1 MVGPTSPARGGGEE
15 RTGGRAH
22 SGEIKRCKA
31 GRGIVGK
38 FPNRTP
44 CRFPK
49 LQTCLWMSIAV
60 AHCMV
65 CEPVVC
71 TTCCAV
77 PCCVGCGPLPPSDI
91 SEHLL
96 NHQVPPGPSL
106 WNFHDEDSFEVSQP
120 MSWMFQVEGVA
131 VGFMSLCSRVNLQLL
146 HECFDLGPFHGLCTP
161 HPNDV
166 LEPSPELSAQGIP
179 GKVACTGARCEC

>member
-1 MVGPTSPARGGGEE
+1 
-15 RTGGRAH
+15 
-22 SGEIKRCKA
+22 
-31 GRGIVGK
+31 
-38 FPNRTP
+38 
-44 CRFPK
+44 
-49 LQTCLWMSIAV
+49 
-60 AHCMV
+60 MV

-179 GKVACTGARCEC
+179 GKVACTGARGECRRMCHALGWVMGLGGTCHSSVSSPLSGVVPVDPGLLVHLSVSTGSQEQGVDR